1 MHRQRKK
8 CRISELEAELQ
19 MAREELEASQKR
31 ESSLEQQLSEGRTSI
46 FSVIDTLQSL
56 ASTGLTSTSTSFDNQ
71 NTPQSIQ
78 YDSIL
83 APESIGSSSFPTT
96 GVADIDADFWAHG
109 GSLTFPI
116 NGTTTCD
123 LSDCKSCPRL
133 S

>member
-1 MHRQRKK
+1 
-8 CRISELEAELQ
+8 

-46 FSVIDTLQSL
+46 FSVIDKLQSL
-56 ASTGLTSTSTSFDNQ
+56 ASTGLTLTSTSFDNQ

-83 APESIGSSSFPTT
+83 APESIGSSGFPTT

-116 NGTTTCD
+116 NGTTNCD
-123 LSDCKSCPRL
+123 LSDCKSCSRV